1 MLGGIFVDNN
11 LMKFATHFSRNSI
24 IRGLDLYNEEAVYDA
39 RKINNAYYF
48 KVEGSTDNYVTSIY
62 LNKKNEVEDCY
73 CSCPHYASG
82 NLCKHLYASLLKL
95 DDIIEGRDDDLIVED
110 KQNNIVD
117 NKPIESNDIENINID
132 NIKKSKIS
140 NTDLAEFRIY
150 CNSYDIDQAKMNS
163 FLNKFDLNSHE
174 LATLFS
180 ILRKTKPMEIFLNHY
195 ENELDSD
202 FFNEINLFS
211 FPLSTPF
218 KALIPYFLKHSN
230 MLQYL
235 NDVSLCELF
244 SHHRVP
250 QLDDRVTLLFLCL
263 NQHIEK
269 AISIF
274 FADSENILSFFQMN
288 ALINYMKANMTKE
301 KILDALDNRIKSKTI
316 TRIEAAFLYPYF
328 NEETKK
334 DFNNFF
340 ENNYAAPSSIKSYYT
355 YYDYEYEYY
364 YGLPLNKPF
373 YILLRYQS
381 TANPKDH
388 DLKTLYYLRDFL
400 FTSDNDFLFAK
411 RFKQLSQSLFR
422 SKYPDFIKI
431 YCCLSIIL
439 EYGDSNSIIKSLEE
453 KSITYFSSL
462 YDYHNCKYVELYE
475 LFYKLTLK
483 VQSRED
489 RIISN
494 YSKGV

>member
-1 MLGGIFVDNN
+1 MDNN
-11 LMKFATHFSRNSI
+11 LMKFVIHFSRNSI
-24 IRGLDLYNEEAVYDA
+24 VRGLDLYDENAVYDA

-48 KVEGSTDNYVTSIY
+48 KVEGTTDNYVTSIL
-62 LNKKNEVEDCY
+62 LNEKNEVQDCY

-95 DDIIEGRDDDLIVED
+95 DDIIEGKDDDLIIEN

-117 NKPIESNDIENINID
+117 NEPTEPNDIENINID

-140 NTDLAEFRIY
+140 NADLADFRIY
-150 CNSYDIDQAKMNS
+150 CNSYDIDQSKMNS

-202 FFNEINLFS
+202 FFNEINLFQ

-230 MLQYL
+230 MLPYL
-235 NDVSLCELF
+235 NDISLSELF

-250 QLDDRVTLLFLCL
+250 QLEDRITLLFLCL
-263 NQHIEK
+263 NQHLEK

-274 FADSENILSFFQMN
+274 FADSENILSFSQMN
-288 ALINYMKANMTKE
+288 ALINYMKANMPKE
-301 KILDALDNRIKSKTI
+301 KILNALDNRIKSKTI

-334 DFNNFF
+334 DFEDFF
-340 ENNYAAPSSIKSYYT
+340 EKNYAAPSGIKSYYT
-355 YYDYEYEYY
+355 YYDYDYEYY
-364 YGLPLNKPF
+364 YGLPLNRPF
-373 YILLRYQS
+373 YILLKYQS
-381 TANPKDH
+381 MANPTEH
-388 DLKTLYYLRDFL
+388 DLKTLYYLRNTL
-400 FTSDNDFLFAK
+400 FTSDNDLIYAK
-411 RFKQLSQSLFR
+411 RFKQLCQSLFR
-422 SKYPDFIKI
+422 SKNPDFIKI

-439 EYGDSNSIIKSLEE
+439 EYSDSNTIIKSLEE
-453 KSITYFSSL
+453 KAITYFSSI
-462 YDYHNCKYVELYE
+462 YSYHNCKYVELCE

-494 YSKGV
+494 YSEGA